1 MTTPNP
7 VKILFDSVAERYDN
21 PHMRYFPAAA
31 GRVVELLE
39 PRPGDRILDV
49 ATGTGHVALAVARA
63 IQSDGRVQAIDL
75 SPRMLDRA
83 FINLQRAGLSNVDL
97 HEMDASRPD
106 FASHSFDALTCSF
119 GLFFLPDMLSALREW
134 RRVLR
139 PGGRLLLTS
148 FTQNAFM
155 PLAARFLDRLAAF
168 GVDTREERWR
178 RLAEPAECEDLL
190 RTAGF
195 TDVQITTEQLG
206 FHLDGPEDW
215 WTIIQSSGYRGLLDA
230 LDEDARTPFREQH
243 LAELRPLETEQ
254 GLWLNVETLFIAA
267 RRPAE

>member
-1 MTTPNP
+1 MSAPHP
-7 VKILFDSVAERYDN
+7 VKTLFDSVAERYDN
-21 PHMRYFPAAA
+21 PPMRYFPMAAA
-31 GRVVELLE
+31 RLVQHLD

-49 ATGTGHVALAVARA
+49 ATGTGHVALAAARA
-63 IQSDGRVQAIDL
+63 IQPDGHVQAIDL

-83 FINLQRAGLSNVDL
+83 FINLQRAGLSNVEL
-97 HEMDASRPD
+97 HEMDASRLD
-106 FASHSFDALTCSF
+106 FESRAFDALTCSF
-119 GLFFLPDMLSALREW
+119 GLFFLPDMLAALREW
-134 RRVLR
+134 HRVLR

-148 FTQNAFM
+148 FTHNAFM

-190 RTAGF
+190 QTAGF
-195 TDVQITTEQLG
+195 THVQISTEQLG

-215 WTIIQSSGYRGLLDA
+215 WAIIQSSGYRGLLDA
-230 LDEDARTPFREQH
+230 LDEEARSPFREQH
-243 LAELRPLETEQ
+243 LAELRALETDQ

-267 RRPAE
+267 RRPGD